1 MCNQTALYATPQ
13 QITRLVSTKLHL
25 KQCKLTDKKL
35 FFIIIIF
42 EDTVC
47 CDSSIVA
54 DAHI

>member
-1 MCNQTALYATPQ
+1 MCNQAALYATPQ

-35 FFIIIIF
+35 FLLLFF

>member
-1 MCNQTALYATPQ
+1 MQADRQKT
-13 QITRLVSTKLHL
+13 
-25 KQCKLTDKKL
+25 
-35 FFIIIIF
+35 FFFIIIF